1 MLLSTASSS
10 RKLALLLLPG
20 WRRCLC
26 TGQSFS
32 SAKTISQEDVT
43 AFVQLTGD
51 SNPIHDAGSSSS
63 SKSTP
68 AAAVVPGMLLASM
81 FPAII
86 GSKFPGALYLSQNL
100 KFRHPAAVGAAV
112 LATVTVAKQSGSRVT
127 FDTVCQDCE
136 GRVLVDGSA
145 LARISS
151 LTEATAEV
159 EPVSRAA

>member
-1 MLLSTASSS
+1 MLLSASS
-10 RKLALLLLPG
+10 RKLLLLVPG

-63 SKSTP
+63 TP
-68 AAAVVPGMLLASM
+68 AAAAAVVPGMLLASM

-86 GSKFPGALYLSQNL
+86 GSKFPGALYLSQTL
-100 KFRHPAAVGAAV
+100 KFRRPAAVGTAV

-127 FDTVCQDCE
+127 FDTVCQDSD

-151 LTEATAEV
+151 LTAATTAAAED